1 VAELTSDEDWEP
13 TATQLLAQIYR
24 IVSRIESRLADMEE
38 RQKGMEARQVAIK
51 EDIKDQPV
59 VGSFASTDQ
68 K

>member
-1 VAELTSDEDWEP
+1 VAELTSDEDFEP
-13 TATQLLAQIYR
+13 TANQLLAQIYS

-51 EDIKDQPV
+51 EDIKEQPV

-68 K
+68 

>member
-1 VAELTSDEDWEP
+1 VAELTSDENWEP
-13 TATQLLAQIYR
+13 TATQLLAQIYS

-68 K
+68 

>member
-1 VAELTSDEDWEP
+1 MSEDSEIS
-13 TATQLLAQIYR
+13 QLLNQVYG

-38 RQKGMEARQVAIK
+38 RQKAMESRQVAIK

-68 K
+68 

>member
-1 VAELTSDEDWEP
+1 VAELTSDEDFEP
-13 TATQLLAQIYR
+13 TANQLLAQIYS

-68 K
+68 

>member
-1 VAELTSDEDWEP
+1 MSEEL
-13 TATQLLAQIYR
+13 LNQIYG

-38 RQKGMEARQVAIK
+38 RQKTMESRQVAIK

-68 K
+68 